1 MDLQTLQTYEN
12 WPKEVL
18 PGILFFGKPVTW
30 SDIHGKEG
38 KIDEE

>member
-18 PGILFFGKPVTW
+18 PGILFFGKTGNLVGY
-30 SDIHGKEG
+30 SQ
-38 KIDEE
+38 